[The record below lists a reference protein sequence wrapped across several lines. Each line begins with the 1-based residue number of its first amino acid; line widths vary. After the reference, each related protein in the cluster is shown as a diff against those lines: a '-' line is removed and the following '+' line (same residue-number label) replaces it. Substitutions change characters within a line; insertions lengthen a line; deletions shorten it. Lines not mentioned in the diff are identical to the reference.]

1 MPGSAENLISKIPE
15 IIIAAMLY
23 VLIFDF
29 SNLFKINLI
38 TNTITTMSHKA
49 IKISKPPALQAS

>member
-38 TNTITTMSHKA
+38 TNTITTISHND
-49 IKISKPPALQAS
+49 IRISKPPALQAS